1 MLFERALLSLE
12 WQNPV
17 VLFPSFPSHPIDY
30 KGEGGARMGK
40 GEREGVGGEEEIEKR
55 EGGLWWWS
63 WGNDGEENGWLRRLW
78 VRGVVGRD
86 FVFGFLV
93 VVGGSMMGDGCGSVG
108 SGFVEGW

>member
-1 MLFERALLSLE
+1 M
-12 WQNPV
+12 
-17 VLFPSFPSHPIDY
+17 
-30 KGEGGARMGK
+30 
-40 GEREGVGGEEEIEKR
+40 EKR

-93 VVGGSMMGDGCGSVG
+93 VVGWVYDGGWVWVCGFWVR
-108 SGFVEGW
+108 

>member
-1 MLFERALLSLE
+1 
-12 WQNPV
+12 
-17 VLFPSFPSHPIDY
+17 
-30 KGEGGARMGK
+30 MGK

-63 WGNDGEENGWLRRLW
+63 WGNDGEENGWLRRLC

-93 VVGGSMMGDGCGSVG
+93 VVGGSMMGDGCGVC
-108 SGFVEGW
+108 GFWVR